1 MLWWWV
7 GLRRVWM
14 RYENENKGGLERGKI
29 AQKRTGL
36 KKVNLK
42 GLSHFVGV
50 GKGNFW
56 ERGS

>member
-1 MLWWWV
+1 MKV
-7 GLRRVWM
+7 RIR
-14 RYENENKGGLERGKI
+14 KGGLERGKI

-36 KKVNLK
+36 KKVILK

-56 ERGS
+56 ERFMRAALA